1 MPRLAALLRGRL
13 ALLASGSFILER
25 MTLGHGYKAKYDYV
39 ELSVEQREDHWRLTL
54 LDTRHLENIVHED
67 EFVSAAEAQDAA
79 LAFAQHHINIEH
91 NDTLLLRS
99 ILSWHE
105 Y

>member
-1 MPRLAALLRGRL
+1 MTRA
-13 ALLASGSFILER
+13 SFILEP
-25 MTLGHGYKAKYDYV
+25 MTPGHGYKAKYDYV
-39 ELSVEQREDHWRLTL
+39 ELLVEQREDHWRLTL
-54 LDTRHLENIVHED
+54 LDTRHSENIVHED
-67 EFVSAAEAQDAA
+67 EFANAAEAQDAA
-79 LAFAQHHINIEH
+79 LAFAQRHINIEH

>member
-1 MPRLAALLRGRL
+1 
-13 ALLASGSFILER
+13 

-39 ELSVEQREDHWRLTL
+39 ELLVEQREGHWRLTL
-54 LDTRHLENIVHED
+54 RDSRYAEDIVHED
-67 EFVSAAEAQDAA
+67 EFASADEAQDAA
-79 LAFAQHHINIEH
+79 LAFAQHHINIQH
-91 NDTLLLRS
+91 NDTLLQRS